1 MGSERQATEICE
13 DQNAVRSLFQG
24 DGAHR
29 RPGRPD
35 SPATAIHA
43 DPGQNSV
50 WVPGF
55 SEVTQQIPKSERI
68 DVPRCPW

>member
-1 MGSERQATEICE
+1 MGSERKATEIRE

-35 SPATAIHA
+35 SPATVQSGI
-43 DPGQNSV
+43 QSSV
-50 WVPGF
+50 WRP
-55 SEVTQQIPKSERI
+55 SPSAMRLAYA
-68 DVPRCPW
+68 